1 MINGKKRSE
10 HFSKSSSGESS
21 KDTGKY
27 EKTAEK
33 LSLYLE
39 LITYHNMGEV
49 NRDERRFFVGYIEDL
64 RAKVGHSPLILV
76 GVAVLVFN
84 EENELLLQQK
94 LNGQW
99 AIPGGLMELMETTE
113 DTGRREMLEET
124 GLQIGDMQLVGVFS
138 GQEYYVKL
146 DNGDELYPVTIAY
159 LSRDIRGRNSSG
171 GWSRGN
177 PGQVFQA

>member
-1 MINGKKRSE
+1 M
-10 HFSKSSSGESS
+10 
-21 KDTGKY
+21 
-27 EKTAEK
+27 
-33 LSLYLE
+33 
-39 LITYHNMGEV
+39 
-49 NRDERRFFVGYIEDL
+49 GYIEDL

-94 LNGQW
+94 INGQW

-113 DTGRREMLEET
+113 DTGRREVLEET

-138 GQEYYVKL
+138 GEEYYLKL

-159 LSRDIRGRNSSG
+159 LTRDIRGGILQADGVEGIQVKFFELDQLPEEFNPRIKELLSRSLSVHGIGRFEG
-171 GWSRGN
+171 GGRT
-177 PGQVFQA
+177 